1 MSAASNVQPG
11 FGYGGG
17 VSRRHYP
24 MAVFASACS
33 RRGLA
38 PPSVELP
45 IRGGLRALCAV
56 LALWAFAADAQDD
69 YWKLP
74 VPAQGKPPE
83 SHHPLTRNLEADN
96 CGLCHQAKLRQWR
109 DSLHAR
115 AMSKGVAGQL
125 NFTSRSNVEACLAC
139 HTPRSE
145 QWALWDKEGASALTK
160 LRGVD
165 CAACHVRNYKR
176 FGPRDVKET
185 PHGAVKALP
194 LFKDSK
200 FCAKCHQFPPG
211 EGTVLNGKPLENT
224 YNEWLASPYSKSGRT
239 CQSCHMPDG
248 KHEFKGIHDPEMTR
262 RGLAVRVMRTAQG
275 MHVRA
280 TNAGAGHAL
289 PTYGTPRITI
299 RSETVVAGEPRRS
312 DFIIQRRVDWNPKT
326 GWRELSDT
334 RLLPGQSLNLNLPL
348 AKDKGASVRVFVQ
361 PDQDY
366 HDRVYPMLLSAPINL
381 SKEDRAMLEAARDAG
396 IRSEYTL
403 YSFECGPWPGSDKA
417 CRDSTKAAANT
428 QLTAK
433 KKQPQPVSPSSK

>member
-1 MSAASNVQPG
+1 M
-11 FGYGGG
+11 
-17 VSRRHYP
+17 
-24 MAVFASACS
+24 
-33 RRGLA
+33 
-38 PPSVELP
+38 ELP

-56 LALWAFAADAQDD
+56 LVLWAFAAAAQDD

-96 CGLCHQAKLRQWR
+96 CGLCHQDKLRQWR
-109 DSLHAR
+109 ESLHAR

-145 QWALWDKEGASALTK
+145 QRALWDKEGASALTR
-160 LRGVD
+160 LHGID
-165 CAACHVRNYKR
+165 CAGCHVRGYQR

-185 PHGAVKALP
+185 PHGPIKTLP
-194 LFKDSK
+194 LFKRSE
-200 FCAKCHQFPPG
+200 FCIKCHQFPKG

-224 YNEWLASPYSKSGRT
+224 YNEWLASPYAKSGQT

-262 RGLAVRVMRTAQG
+262 RGLAVRVIRTAQG

-299 RSETVVAGEPRRS
+299 RSETVIDGEPRRS

-348 AKDKGASVRVFVQ
+348 AKDKGARVRVFVQ

-366 HDRVYPMLLSAPINL
+366 HERVYPMLLSAPINL

-396 IRSEYTL
+396 IGNEYTL

-417 CRDSTKAAANT
+417 CVEHETAADDG
-428 QLTAK
+428 K
-433 KKQPQPVSPSSK
+433 PVPKKQATVAGTEK